1 MGLAAG
7 VVVDKLP
14 NWECKDE
21 WAVSENP
28 SSHTASR
35 AVAAPWAVG
44 NPLHRLRGT

>member
-1 MGLAAG
+1 MGLVAA